1 MTSYNRGLSD
11 EELDRNIIVEYSNMP
26 IAERTN
32 EDFDTLLRTL
42 DLVWN
47 HKIYQDGL
55 IADEESANRELYDLS
70 ITMAQGLIQQDNGT
84 KQTMIKYKDRFKK
97 QADTIVSSILLDSM
111 RVLFTRKKL
120 RQILIY
126 YLDRDPL
133 FFVATKAIDGCPG
146 HNHKFSFGEVV
157 VNEVT
162 NKEVVVVCET
172 KDTIEYLT
180 RTMLLSEDKYIL
192 PKIELKSFFKSS
204 HPSKRCI
211 VEQRDVMELYNE
223 YVNVFEQLN

>member
-11 EELDRNIIVEYSNMP
+11 EELDRNIIGEYSSMP

-32 EDFDTLLRTL
+32 EDFDNLLRTL

-70 ITMAQGLIQQDNGT
+70 ITMAQGLIEQDNGT
-84 KQTMIKYKDRFKK
+84 KQTMVKYKDRFKK
-97 QADTIVSSILLDSM
+97 QADTIVSSISLDS
-111 RVLFTRKKL
+111 VTVVFTRKKL

-126 YLDRDPL
+126 YLDKDPL
-133 FFVATKAIDGCPG
+133 FFLATKAIEGCPG
-146 HNHKFSFGEVV
+146 HNHEFSFGEVV

-162 NKEVVVVCET
+162 SMEVVVVSET
-172 KDTIEYLT
+172 KETIEYVT
-180 RTMLLSEDKYIL
+180 KTMLLSEDKYIL
-192 PKIELKSFFKSS
+192 PQIELKSFFTSS
-204 HPSKRCI
+204 HPSKRSI
-211 VEQRDVMELYNE
+211 VEQRDVIELYNE
-223 YVNVFEQLN
+223 YVNVFERLN